1 MPKKS
6 KTGKS
11 RLDKYY
17 YLAKEEGYRSRA
29 AFKLVHIDQ
38 KFNVLKG
45 AESILDL
52 CAAPG
57 GWLQVAHKYTSPK
70 CCIIGVDLDAIKPI
84 HPRVQTFMGDITTS
98 KCRSTLREMLKAK
111 GKTFV
116 DLVVHDGAPN
126 VSANR
131 VGPNVAICRGNS
143 SFHISHD
150 SRFKTLCEL
159 SQIRLVAHGA
169 KMHTGSPN

>member
-38 KFNVLKG
+38 KFHLLKG

-84 HPRVQTFMGDITTS
+84 HPRIQTFMGDITTS
-98 KCRSTLREMLKAK
+98 KCRSTLREMLKGK
-111 GKTFV
+111 GKDNV

-126 VSANR
+126 VSE
-131 VGPNVAICRGNS
+131 
-143 SFHISHD
+143 ISIHP
-150 SRFKTLCEL
+150 TCT
-159 SQIRLVAHGA
+159 I
-169 KMHTGSPN
+169 